1 MEEQDI
7 TKVQFKKQN
16 KTVTRTRMG
25 AGNCNFPALLG
36 NYGRAT
42 DRPTNQPSDQ
52 PINQPKTM

>member
-25 AGNCNFPALLG
+25 AGKGNFPALLG
-36 NYGRAT
+36 NDGRAT
-42 DRPTNQPSDQ
+42 DRQTEQPSDQ